1 MEGTATMEVPC
12 SSGNTEG
19 PATTSMASSY
29 CWVHLSTPKRSS
41 AFRGAGGH
49 HIQALW
55 KWWEEA
61 APLRKEQRHAQGAA
75 SHTFSPCQLSR
86 SLFLEGWIRELAAHT
101 NTESDN
107 HGPTT
112 HTGQE
117 ATAGARRT
125 TPNPNQHSQHRL
137 GMVPLTISLGR
148 SPSVEE
154 HI

>member
-1 MEGTATMEVPC
+1 MEGTATMRVPC

-29 CWVHLSTPKRSS
+29 CWVHLSTRKGSR

-55 KWWEEA
+55 KRWEEA
-61 APLRKEQRHAQGAA
+61 APLRKEQRHTQGAA
-75 SHTFSPCQLSR
+75 SYTFSPCQLSR

-107 HGPTT
+107 HSPPNT
-112 HTGQE
+112 HRERGNR
-117 ATAGARRT
+117 GT
-125 TPNPNQHSQHRL
+125 TPNPNQCSQPRL
-137 GMVPLTISLGR
+137 GMVPLTISLGT
-148 SPSVEE
+148 SPPMEE
-154 HI
+154 HT